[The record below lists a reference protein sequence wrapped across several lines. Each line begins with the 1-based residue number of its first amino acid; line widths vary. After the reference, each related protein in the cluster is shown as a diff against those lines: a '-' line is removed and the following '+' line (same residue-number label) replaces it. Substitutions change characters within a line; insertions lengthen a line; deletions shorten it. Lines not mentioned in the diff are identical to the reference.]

1 MDGVISLFG
10 SPTGGPA
17 DETIRRSPGTIGS
30 PGDPIGPPPGTWVTV
45 DGIVHFLSEQAGRHL
60 LVLAE
65 HFELVWCSG
74 WEEKANEYL
83 PRALGIPG
91 PLPYLTFGPDGL
103 ATNGRRAVGAKG
115 PEAAHDARPPAVKG
129 GDAGPGGAVRR
140 HWKLDAIDAW
150 AGTDRPLAWLDDAFD
165 DGCREWA
172 AQRPGPTLLVPTEP
186 ARGLT
191 RVEAGTLLAWVAA

>member
-1 MDGVISLFG
+1 VTKRPANKEIPALLVDIDGVISLFG
-10 SPTGGPA
+10 FPHG
-17 DETIRRSPGTIGS
+17 GS
-30 PGDPIGPPPGTWVTV
+30 PAGPGAARPPGTWVTV

-91 PLPYLTFGPDGL
+91 PLPYLTFGPDH
-103 ATNGRRAVGAKG
+103 APPSASRAPTAGDQSL
-115 PEAAHDARPPAVKG
+115 PDG
-129 GDAGPGGAVRR
+129 GVRR

-150 AGTDRPLAWLDDAFD
+150 AGQDRPLAWLDDAFD
-165 DGCREWA
+165 DSSHLWA
-172 AQRPGPTLLVPTEP
+172 ASRPGPTLLVATEP
-186 ARGLT
+186 ATGLT
-191 RVEAGTLLAWVAA
+191 DRERDALLGWVGVATG

>member
-1 MDGVISLFG
+1 MISLFG
-10 SPTGGPA
+10 FPRGGTLGGTGNSRGGTRPPPTGTSGHPA
-17 DETIRRSPGTIGS
+17 
-30 PGDPIGPPPGTWVTV
+30 GTWVTV

-91 PLPYLTFGPDGL
+91 PLPYLTFGPHRAPPSASRAPTAGDQAAPDG
-103 ATNGRRAVGAKG
+103 G
-115 PEAAHDARPPAVKG
+115 
-129 GDAGPGGAVRR
+129 VRR

-150 AGTDRPLAWLDDAFD
+150 AGQDRPLGWLDDAFD
-165 DGCREWA
+165 DSCHPWA
-172 AQRPGPTLLVPTEP
+172 ARRPGPTLLVATEP
-186 ARGLT
+186 ESGLT
-191 RVEAGTLLAWVAA
+191 DRERDALLGWVGVATG